1 MAKHDE
7 HSGKDRPKPPVVTP
21 RMTPRAQQME
31 AARRE
36 REAAALRE
44 NLARRKAQQR
54 ARQVQQPPAAGKGSD
69 QAEE

>member
-1 MAKHDE
+1 MANHDE
-7 HSGKDRPKPPVVTP
+7 HPGRAKAKPLVTP
-21 RMTPRAQQME
+21 RARQTE
-31 AARRE
+31 AERRE

-54 ARQVQQPPAAGKGSD
+54 ARQVQPQPTAGKGSD